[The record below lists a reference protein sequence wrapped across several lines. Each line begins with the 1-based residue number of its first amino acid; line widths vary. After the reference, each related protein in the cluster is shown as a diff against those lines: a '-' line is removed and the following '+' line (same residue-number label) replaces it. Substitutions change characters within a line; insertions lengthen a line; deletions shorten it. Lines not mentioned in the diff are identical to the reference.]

1 MSLKRGVAGRS
12 RMFDDLLQAYQKKS
26 IGRPLSK
33 YILQVL
39 ITWLLSS
46 IRHCLIHHSC
56 LYILYSLPLIQDG
69 NQANSKSDNKKD
81 GKPDAEEVEEVVNS
95 EEEVDAVIEAIMSS
109 TVQPLAARQSS
120 YVSRT
125 HTNYFLYQDVSAENV
140 AKAVW

>member
-1 MSLKRGVAGRS
+1 MVHQFVLPPD
-12 RMFDDLLQAYQKKS
+12 FLHPLLLRK
-26 IGRPLSK
+26 
-33 YILQVL
+33 
-39 ITWLLSS
+39 
-46 IRHCLIHHSC
+46 
-56 LYILYSLPLIQDG
+56 DG

-81 GKPDAEEVEEVVNS
+81 GKQDTAEEVDEVVNS

-140 AKAVW
+140 AKIVW